1 MNNLIIYYS
10 RSGKTKLVSKI
21 IQEEKGGTLL
31 EIKDKTNRSGVLGYM
46 KGALDAMLSS
56 NTDIEPDH
64 VDLTEY
70 DTIYVGT
77 PVWASKPA
85 PAIMKILK
93 NCDFTDKNII
103 TFATM
108 GGSGGDTT
116 VKAMNDIIKEN
127 NGKILK
133 SFSIITGNNGN
144 IENLTKQAIND

>member
-46 KGALDAMLSS
+46 KGALDAILSS

-85 PAIMKILK
+85 PAIMKILE

>member
-1 MNNLIIYYS
+1 MSNLIIYYS

-21 IQEEKGGTLL
+21 IQEEIGGTLV
-31 EIKDKTNRSGVLGYM
+31 EIKDKTNRSGIFGYV
-46 KGALDAMLSS
+46 KGALDAMLGS
-56 NTDIEPDH
+56 NTDIEPDY

-85 PAIMKILK
+85 PAIMKLLEK
-93 NCDFTDKNII
+93 CDFNDKNII

-116 VKAMNDIIKEN
+116 VKAMNNIIKKN

-133 SFSIITGNNGN
+133 SFSIITGDNSK

>member
-31 EIKDKTNRSGVLGYM
+31 EIKDKTNRSGVLGYI

-85 PAIMKILK
+85 PAIMKILE

>member
-1 MNNLIIYYS
+1 MSNLIIYYS

-21 IQEEKGGTLL
+21 IQEEIGGTLV
-31 EIKDKTNRSGVLGYM
+31 EIKDKTNRSGVFGCV
-46 KGALDAMLSS
+46 KGALDAMLGS
-56 NTDIEPDH
+56 NTDIEPDY

-70 DTIYVGT
+70 DIIYVGT

-85 PAIMKILK
+85 PAIMKLLEK
-93 NCDFTDKNII
+93 CDFNDKNII

-116 VKAMNDIIKEN
+116 VKAMNNIIKKN

-133 SFSIITGNNGN
+133 SFSIITGDNGQ

>member
-85 PAIMKILK
+85 PAIMKILE